1 MGKGNRNE
9 WEIPTKEEDL
19 EMISAMREITL
30 RFDKKDDYRTR
41 EAYKTLRTNIEFS
54 GSDIKTI
61 AITSCTPNEG
71 KSSVAME
78 LAKAFAEA
86 GKKTILVDADLRK
99 SVLVGRYKTGA
110 VRHGLTHALIGRE
123 SLEKVVCMTNVP
135 NLYIIFSGPVPPNP
149 SELLGGVKFQ
159 ETIQELREQF
169 DYVIVDTPP
178 LGSVIDAAVAAKNC
192 NGTILVI
199 ENNAISY
206 RFAQRVKDQLEKTE
220 SRILGVVLNKVDMN
234 TRGYYGHYGRYY
246 GKYYGRYY
254 GRYGEENASARAE
267 DSPGSSRS
275 GQGLESVPRELHQ
288 RRDERIRARGQELEK
303 AAEETTEKKISG
315 ETGRKI

>member
-1 MGKGNRNE
+1 MEKDSR
-9 WEIPTKEEDL
+9 KEQEVSNGEDL
-19 EMISAMREITL
+19 EFISEMREITL
-30 RFDKKDDYRTR
+30 RFSKKDDYRTR
-41 EAYKTLRTNIEFS
+41 EAYKTLRTNIELS

-78 LAKAFAEA
+78 LARAFAEA

-110 VRHGLTHALIGRE
+110 VRLGLTHALIGRE
-123 SLEKVVCMTNVP
+123 SIEKVMCMTNIR

-149 SELLGGVKFQ
+149 SELLGGMKFQ
-159 ETIQELREQF
+159 EAIRDLREQF

-178 LGSVIDAAVAAKNC
+178 LGSVIDAAVVARNC

-206 RFAQRVKDQLEKTE
+206 RFAQRVKDQLDKTE

-234 TRGYYGHYGRYY
+234 TRGHYGHYGRYY
-246 GKYYGRYY
+246 GKYYGKYY
-254 GRYGEENASARAE
+254 GRYGEENMSAQAE
-267 DSPGSSRS
+267 DFPGRKRKD
-275 GQGLESVPRELHQ
+275 QNLETVPRELYK
-288 RRDERIRARGQELEK
+288 RRDERIKACGQAVEK
-303 AAEETTEKKISG
+303 VAEESTKKTGSQ